1 MRAARALW
9 PLIAIVIAFVVGGLL
24 TFAFGNDPLIAYRAL
39 VSGAF
44 GDLYS
49 IASTLTVTLPLAIT
63 GLAVAFS
70 FRSGLFNIGAGGQ
83 YWLGGIAA
91 AWVGY
96 AVHLP
101 PVIHIVV
108 AMLAGALAGAIW
120 AAVIPGLAKAYRGAH
135 EVITTLMMTYI
146 ATDFGHYLVEAGPMQ
161 QPGYTPQSP
170 PMLPTAI
177 IGTMVPG
184 TQLTWAILLVPVLAV
199 AVWFVLQRTS
209 LGFSL
214 RLAGYNLR
222 AARYAG
228 VNPVAAILTALAI
241 SGGLSGIAGSIQV
254 LGVDRRLFDGFD
266 PSYGYTAIVVA
277 LLARND
283 PYGTLLAAV
292 LFGAL
297 DTGANQMQIVA
308 NVPFNLAGV
317 IQGIIIFFIAAE
329 GLLRYFRRR
338 RGAQAQLELRSAP
351 TE

>member
-1 MRAARALW
+1 MRVARTLW
-9 PLIAIVIAFVVGGLL
+9 PGIAIVIAFVVGGVL
-24 TFAFGNDPLIAYRAL
+24 TYAFGNDPFIAYRAL
-39 VSGAF
+39 VSGSF

-63 GLAVAFS
+63 GIAVAFS

-96 AVHLP
+96 AVKLP

-108 AMLAGALAGAIW
+108 AMLAGIVAGAVW
-120 AAVIPGLAKAYRGAH
+120 AAVVPGLAKAYRGAH

-146 ATDFGHYLVEAGPMQ
+146 ATDFGHYLVEGGPMQ

-170 PMLPTAI
+170 PLQPTAI

-184 TQLTWAILLVPVLAV
+184 TQLTWAILLVPVIAV
-199 AVWFVLQRTS
+199 VAWFVLQRTS

-228 VNPVAAILTALAI
+228 VNSVSAILTALAI
-241 SGGLSGIAGSIQV
+241 SGGLAGFAGSIQV

-283 PYGTLLAAV
+283 PFGVLLAAV

-329 GLLRYFRRR
+329 GLLRVFSRRR
-338 RGAQAQLELRSAP
+338 NAPAAELQTAA

>member
-1 MRAARALW
+1 MSARTIW
-9 PLIAIVIAFVVGGLL
+9 PGIAIVIAFVVGGIL
-24 TFAFGNDPLIAYRAL
+24 TFAFGNDPITAYRAL
-39 VSGAF
+39 LSGSF
-44 GDLYS
+44 GDVYS
-49 IASTLTVTLPLAIT
+49 IASTLVVTLPLAIT
-63 GLAVAFS
+63 GIAVAFS

-96 AVHLP
+96 AVKLP
-101 PVIHIVV
+101 AVLHIPL
-108 AMLAGALAGAIW
+108 AMLAAVAAGALWG
-120 AAVIPGLAKAYRGAH
+120 AVIPGLAKAYRGAH

-146 ATDFGHYLVEAGPMQ
+146 ATDFGHYLLEGGPMQ
-161 QPGYTPQSP
+161 APGYTPQSP
-170 PMLPTAI
+170 PMQPSAI
-177 IGTMVPG
+177 IATLVPG
-184 TQLTWAILLVPVLAV
+184 TQLTWAILLVPVIAVLA
-199 AVWFVLQRTS
+199 WFVLQRTS

-228 VNPVAAILTALAI
+228 VNPVAAVLTALAI
-241 SGGLSGIAGSIQV
+241 SGGLAGLAGSIQV

-283 PYGTLLAAV
+283 PFGVLLAAI

-297 DTGANQMQIVA
+297 DTGASQMQIVA

-338 RGAQAQLELRSAP
+338 RSAP
-351 TE
+351 AAEPHAAAAE

>member
-1 MRAARALW
+1 MKARTFW
-9 PLIAIVIAFVVGGLL
+9 PLIAILIAFVVGGVL
-24 TFAFGNDPLIAYRAL
+24 TYAFGNDPVLAYRAL

-44 GDLYS
+44 GDLYA

-96 AVHLP
+96 AVSLP

-108 AMLAGALAGAIW
+108 AMLAGALAGALW
-120 AAVIPGLAKAYRGAH
+120 AAVVPGLAKAYRGAH

-146 ATDFGHYLVEAGPMQ
+146 ATLLGHYLVEGGPMQ
-161 QPGYTPQSP
+161 QPGFTPQSP
-170 PMLPTAI
+170 PMRPSAI
-177 IGTMVPG
+177 IATLVPG
-184 TQLTWAILLVPVLAV
+184 TQLTWAIFLVPLLALAV
-199 AVWFVLQRTS
+199 WYVLQRTT

-241 SGGLSGIAGSIQV
+241 SGGLSGFAGSIQV

-283 PYGTLLAAV
+283 PFGTLLAAV

-297 DTGANQMQIVA
+297 DTGASQMQIVA

-317 IQGIIIFFIAAE
+317 IQGIIIFFIASE
-329 GLLRYFRRR
+329 GLLRYFQRRR
-338 RGAQAQLELRSAP
+338 VAP
-351 TE
+351 STIDLPAATTE